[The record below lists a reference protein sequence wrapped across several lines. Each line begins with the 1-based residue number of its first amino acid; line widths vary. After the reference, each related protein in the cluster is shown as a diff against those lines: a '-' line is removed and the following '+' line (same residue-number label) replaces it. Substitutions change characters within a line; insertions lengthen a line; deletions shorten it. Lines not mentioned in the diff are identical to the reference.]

1 MIKKSG
7 HKWTYINSFYKKSC
21 SLPDSR
27 PALPCPWTCRAAPW
41 WTSPA
46 WWCLR
51 ASPRCLPTSALL
63 QLCPWWYPVSRSCQ
77 TKKEWKG
84 RMNGAILALVTCTW
98 YNLKGKSIC
107 TIANLILL
115 AFSCNQIHLPT
126 THYTYKIFQ
135 DYFYKIIIFF
145 TCVKTAGLPC
155 SNISSNSSLVVVRPA
170 EQKDLVLTG
179 SWFLSSNREENIL
192 NRFSLNRLIWF
203 LSSNIE
209 EYILNSQFLG
219 SDINFSAASSTRN

>member
-1 MIKKSG
+1 MPLSVIYM
-7 HKWTYINSFYKKSC
+7 HFFHSFWKNLHLTENFYTDMSV
-21 SLPDSR
+21 
-27 PALPCPWTCRAAPW
+27 
-41 WTSPA
+41 
-46 WWCLR
+46 
-51 ASPRCLPTSALL
+51 
-63 QLCPWWYPVSRSCQ
+63 VSVTNKRYV
-77 TKKEWKG
+77 
-84 RMNGAILALVTCTW
+84 LALFICTW
-98 YNLKGKSIC
+98 YNLNGKSIC

-126 THYTYKIFQ
+126 THYTYKIFH

>member
-1 MIKKSG
+1 MIKNLDTNG
-7 HKWTYINSFYKKSC
+7 RTLTSFTKKKLFSTWLSTSIAMSMNMSC
-21 SLPDSR
+21 SSLMDVSNLMMSACLASMSANVCFAAAVSMMIPCKQVMPD
-27 PALPCPWTCRAAPW
+27 
-41 WTSPA
+41 
-46 WWCLR
+46 
-51 ASPRCLPTSALL
+51 
-63 QLCPWWYPVSRSCQ
+63 
-77 TKKEWKG
+77 KK
-84 RMNGAILALVTCTW
+84 RMNGAILALFICTW